1 MLKNSNTSE
10 STYTKDL
17 RIARHRLNEMSLAL
31 SVVKDGNIVLEAREH
46 GISSILATI
55 DTSCG
60 KFHEA
65 SVADRVVG
73 KAIAML
79 YVHAGVK
86 ATYATTLSKM
96 AKQVLEEAAIFV
108 EWTNLTENI
117 LNLERTDLCPF
128 EKAVVRIRNPKT
140 AYKRLKALQDCVSK
154 GK

>member
-1 MLKNSNTSE
+1 
-10 STYTKDL
+10 
-17 RIARHRLNEMSLAL
+17 MSLAL
-31 SVVKDGNIVLEAREH
+31 SVVKDGNIVLETREH

-79 YVHAGVK
+79 YIHAGVK
-86 ATYATTLSKM
+86 AIYATTLSKM
-96 AKQVLEEAAIFV
+96 ARQILEEADIFV
-108 EWTNLTENI
+108 EWANLTENV
-117 LNLERTDLCPF
+117 LNLEKTDLCPF
-128 EKAVVRIRNPKT
+128 EKAVVRVRNPKT
-140 AYKRLKALQDCVSK
+140 AYKRLKALQDCVLK

>member
-10 STYTKDL
+10 STYAKDL
-17 RIARHRLNEMSLAL
+17 RIARRRLDEMSLAL
-31 SVVKDGNIVLEAREH
+31 SVVKDGNIVLETREH

-79 YVHAGVK
+79 YIHAGVK
-86 ATYATTLSKM
+86 AIYATTLSKM
-96 AKQVLEEAAIFV
+96 ARQILEEADIFV
-108 EWTNLTENI
+108 EWANLTENV
-117 LNLERTDLCPF
+117 LNLEKTDLCPF
-128 EKAVVRIRNPKT
+128 EKAVVRVRNPKT
-140 AYKRLKALQDCVSK
+140 AYKRLKALQDCVLK

>member
-10 STYTKDL
+10 ATYTKDL
-17 RIARHRLNEMSLAL
+17 RIARHRLDEMSLAL
-31 SVVKDGNIVLEAREH
+31 SVVKDGNIILEAREH

-55 DTSCG
+55 DTSCV
-60 KFHEA
+60 KLCEA

-86 ATYATTLSKM
+86 AIYATTLSET
-96 AKQVLEEAAIFV
+96 AKRILEEAAIFV
-108 EWTNLTENI
+108 EWTNLTENV

-140 AYKRLKALQDCVSK
+140 AYKRLKALQDCILK

>member
-1 MLKNSNTSE
+1 MFKNSNTSGA
-10 STYTKDL
+10 SYTKDL
-17 RIARHRLNEMSLAL
+17 RIARHRLDEMSLAL
-31 SVVKDGNIVLEAREH
+31 SVVKDGNIVLEARDH

-55 DTSCG
+55 DTSCD

-73 KAIAML
+73 KAIALL
-79 YVHAGVK
+79 YVHAEVK
-86 ATYATTLSKM
+86 AIYATTLGRM
-96 AKQVLEEAAIFV
+96 AKRILEEADIFI
-108 EWTNLTENI
+108 EWTNLTENV

-140 AYKRLKALQDCVSK
+140 ACKRLKALQDCISK